1 MTALTLDRSPATAVA
16 VAARALTRRY
26 GDGESAVDALRG
38 VSLEVP
44 AGQFT
49 AIMGPSGSGKST
61 LMHLLAGLD
70 RPTAGGVSVGG
81 EDITAMGDRQL
92 TKLRRKHIGFVFQS
106 FNLLP
111 TLTAEENVTLPLAIA
126 RVKPPAAEV
135 DALLERVGLTDRR
148 HHKPA
153 ELSGGQQ
160 QRVAIARALI
170 ARPTVLFADEPTGN
184 LDSAAGTAVL
194 ELLRDAVT
202 VDGQTTVM
210 VTHDPRAA
218 AAADR
223 VLFLADGRIVGDLA
237 APDEDQIIAAMRG
250 EAVTSRQ
257 ARQGH
262 GPMIKVA
269 LKSLAGRRLRTAL
282 TALAVVLGVAMVS
295 GAFTITDTMRGAAD
309 SLSRAAYDGTDAV
322 VTARTTFQVE
332 ASDWTAKRPTVDAGL
347 LEQVRDTPG
356 VAVAAGDV
364 TDEAKI
370 IKRDGKPA
378 GDGPYFGVGFDAGTP
393 GAERLTPFRLD
404 QGRWAAGP
412 GEVVIDAATA
422 EDQDYGVGST
432 CGSPRAASPTTSR
445 SSASRA
451 SAA

>member
-1 MTALTLDRSPATAVA
+1 
-16 VAARALTRRY
+16 
-26 GDGESAVDALRG
+26 
-38 VSLEVP
+38 
-44 AGQFT
+44 
-49 AIMGPSGSGKST
+49 MGPSGSGKST

-70 RPTAGGVSVGG
+70 RPTSGGVSVGG
-81 EDITAMGDRQL
+81 EDITAMGDRRL

-237 APDEDQIIAAMRG
+237 APTEDQIIAAMR
-250 EAVTSRQ
+250 EATR
-257 ARQGH
+257 
-262 GPMIKVA
+262 PMIRVA
-269 LKSLAGRRLRTAL
+269 LKSLAARRLRTAL

-322 VTARTTFQVE
+322 VTARTAFQVE
-332 ASDWTAKRPTVDAGL
+332 ASDWTA
-347 LEQVRDTPG
+347 E
-356 VAVAAGDV
+356 AADRRRG
-364 TDEAKI
+364 
-370 IKRDGKPA
+370 PA
-378 GDGPYFGVGFDAGTP
+378 GAGARHPGRGRRRRRRHGRGQDHQARRQAGRRRPVLRRRLRRRHAGRRAAHAVPARPRPLGRRPGRGRHRRRHGRGPGL
-393 GAERLTPFRLD
+393 RRRLD
-404 QGRWAAGP
+404 GADHHARRR
-412 GEVVIDAATA
+412 
-422 EDQDYGVGST
+422 
-432 CGSPRAASPTTSR
+432 PRRSR

>member
-1 MTALTLDRSPATAVA
+1 MTALTLHTAPTTATA

-44 AGQFT
+44 GGQFT

-70 RPTAGGVSVGG
+70 RPTSGAVTVGG
-81 EDITAMGDRQL
+81 EDITAMGDRRL

-135 DALLERVGLTDRR
+135 DALLERVGLTGRR

-202 VDGQTTVM
+202 IDGQTTVM

-237 APDEDQIIAAMRG
+237 APTEDQVIAAMRG
-250 EAVTSRQ
+250 EAGDEPS
-257 ARQGH
+257 GE
-262 GPMIKVA
+262 
-269 LKSLAGRRLRTAL
+269 AGA
-282 TALAVVLGVAMVS
+282 
-295 GAFTITDTMRGAAD
+295 
-309 SLSRAAYDGTDAV
+309 
-322 VTARTTFQVE
+322 TAR
-332 ASDWTAKRPTVDAGL
+332 
-347 LEQVRDTPG
+347 
-356 VAVAAGDV
+356 
-364 TDEAKI
+364 
-370 IKRDGKPA
+370 
-378 GDGPYFGVGFDAGTP
+378 
-393 GAERLTPFRLD
+393 
-404 QGRWAAGP
+404 
-412 GEVVIDAATA
+412 
-422 EDQDYGVGST
+422 
-432 CGSPRAASPTTSR
+432 
-445 SSASRA
+445 
-451 SAA
+451 